1 MPKNALIKVQGTQQF
16 MGKEI
21 PVVLGGFGEN
31 QKVVTDK
38 MVAEI
43 HNTTPREIRKA
54 INRNIVRFKESID
67 FIDLKKG
74 GDEITTSDLKSSSSD
89 DDLPFKLGYTKQ
101 QIIQAQNIY
110 LLSERGYAKLIKI
123 MDTDLAWEIHDQL
136 MDEYFHLREEH
147 KPLLE
152 YNQELQELDKVAK
165 IIGLSKQ
172 DKLVVVLS
180 IMKRHNAPTLGLEE
194 LSICT
199 QTKQIKNQ
207 QSVNDVIDYICDHNP
222 VGFSIKEYYKNY
234 LLHCA
239 KNGLNPMD
247 KVSLG
252 KVIRQLGYESK
263 CKRVDGTVGKVWF
276 EIGGN

>member
-1 MPKNALIKVQGTQQF
+1 METATLIVPVDNELHLQTENGQVVVSSRYVAERFGKNH
-16 MGKEI
+16 KEVLRAI
-21 PVVLGGFGEN
+21 ENHISTLGGAQNCADLFIEN
-31 QKVVTDK
+31 QYQHPQNKQWY
-38 MVAEI
+38 
-43 HNTTPREIRKA
+43 
-54 INRNIVRFKESID
+54 KE
-67 FIDLKKG
+67 
-74 GDEITTSDLKSSSSD
+74 
-89 DDLPFKLGYTKQ
+89 
-101 QIIQAQNIY
+101 Y
-110 LLSERGYAKLIKI
+110 LLTRDGFGFAVMGFTGEEAATWKLAYIKAFNK
-123 MDTDLAWEIHDQL
+123 MEQA
-136 MDEYFHLREEH
+136 LREQV
-147 KPLLE
+147 PLLE
-152 YNQELQELDKVAK
+152 YNQELQEFDRIAK

-247 KVSLG
+247 KVPLG

-263 CKRVDGTVGKVWF
+263 CKRVDGEACKVWF
-276 EIGGN
+276 ETGGN

>member
-1 MPKNALIKVQGTQQF
+1 METATLIVPVDNELHLQTENGQVVVSSRVVAERF
-16 MGKEI
+16 GKEH
-21 PVVLGGFGEN
+21 N
-31 QKVVTDK
+31 KVVRAIENKIESLTRQNCRVK
-38 MVAEI
+38 NLFIESTYN
-43 HNTTPREIRKA
+43 HNGNEY
-54 INRNIVRFKESID
+54 KE
-67 FIDLKKG
+67 
-74 GDEITTSDLKSSSSD
+74 
-89 DDLPFKLGYTKQ
+89 
-101 QIIQAQNIY
+101 Y
-110 LLSERGYAKLIKI
+110 LLTRDGFTFIVMGFTGAEADKWKLKYIEAFNK
-123 MDTDLAWEIHDQL
+123 MEQA
-136 MDEYFHLREEH
+136 LREQV
-147 KPLLE
+147 PLLE

>member
-1 MPKNALIKVQGTQQF
+1 METATLIVPVDNELHLQTENGQVVARSRVVAEKF
-16 MGKEI
+16 GKEH
-21 PVVLGGFGEN
+21 N
-31 QKVVTDK
+31 KVVRAIENKIESLTRQNCQVK
-38 MVAEI
+38 NLFIESMFT
-43 HNTTPREIRKA
+43 HNGNEY
-54 INRNIVRFKESID
+54 KE
-67 FIDLKKG
+67 
-74 GDEITTSDLKSSSSD
+74 
-89 DDLPFKLGYTKQ
+89 
-101 QIIQAQNIY
+101 Y
-110 LLSERGYAKLIKI
+110 LLTRDGFTFIVMGFTGAEADMWKLKYIEAFNK
-123 MDTDLAWEIHDQL
+123 MEQA
-136 MDEYFHLREEH
+136 LREQV
-147 KPLLE
+147 PLLE

-194 LSICT
+194 LAVCT

>member
-1 MPKNALIKVQGTQQF
+1 METATLIV
-16 MGKEI
+16 
-21 PVVLGGFGEN
+21 PVDNELHLQTESG
-31 QKVVTDK
+31 QVVVSSRV
-38 MVAEI
+38 VAERFEKRHSDVVRAI
-43 HNTTPREIRKA
+43 ENKVESLTTQNCEVKNLFIESTYTHNG
-54 INRNIVRFKESID
+54 NDYKE
-67 FIDLKKG
+67 
-74 GDEITTSDLKSSSSD
+74 
-89 DDLPFKLGYTKQ
+89 
-101 QIIQAQNIY
+101 Y
-110 LLSERGYAKLIKI
+110 LLTRDGFTFIVMGFTGAEADKWKLKYIEAFNK
-123 MDTDLAWEIHDQL
+123 MEQA
-136 MDEYFHLREEH
+136 LREQV
-147 KPLLE
+147 PLLE
-152 YNQELQELDKVAK
+152 YNQELQEFDKVAK

-234 LLHCA
+234 LLYCA

-247 KVSLG
+247 KVPLG

-263 CKRVDGTVGKVWF
+263 CKRVDGEACKVWF
-276 EIGGN
+276 ETGGN

>member
-1 MPKNALIKVQGTQQF
+1 MQTATLIVPVDNELHLQTENGQVVVSSRYVAERFGKNH
-16 MGKEI
+16 KEVLRAI
-21 PVVLGGFGEN
+21 ENHISTLGGAQNCADLFIEN
-31 QKVVTDK
+31 QYQHPQNKQWY
-38 MVAEI
+38 
-43 HNTTPREIRKA
+43 
-54 INRNIVRFKESID
+54 KE
-67 FIDLKKG
+67 
-74 GDEITTSDLKSSSSD
+74 
-89 DDLPFKLGYTKQ
+89 
-101 QIIQAQNIY
+101 Y
-110 LLSERGYAKLIKI
+110 LLTRDGFGFAVMGFTGEEAATWKLAYIKAFNK
-123 MDTDLAWEIHDQL
+123 MEQA
-136 MDEYFHLREEH
+136 LREQV
-147 KPLLE
+147 PLLE
-152 YNQELQELDKVAK
+152 YNQELQEFDRIAK

-247 KVSLG
+247 KVPLG

-263 CKRVDGTVGKVWF
+263 CKRVDGEACKVWF
-276 EIGGN
+276 ETGGN

>member
-1 MPKNALIKVQGTQQF
+1 MNTQMSSALAQGDNT
-16 MGKEI
+16 
-21 PVVLGGFGEN
+21 PVVLQGANNE
-31 QKVVTDK
+31 VRITSVELVE
-38 MVAEI
+38 MI
-43 HNTTPREIRKA
+43 NTFRKEEGNAVEKEHSDLMKSIRKEIETLENA
-54 INRNIVRFKESID
+54 GIKDGGNFSLISYQDAYGRDKPCYSMNKAGALQMLNKESAIVRFK
-67 FIDLKKG
+67 
-74 GDEITTSDLKSSSSD
+74 TTQYIEKM
-89 DDLPFKLGYTKQ
+89 
-101 QIIQAQNIY
+101 
-110 LLSERGYAKLIKI
+110 ERA
-123 MDTDLAWEIHDQL
+123 
-136 MDEYFHLREEH
+136 LREQI
-147 KPLLE
+147 PVLE
-152 YNQELQELDKVAK
+152 YNQELQEFDKVAK

-252 KVIRQLGYESK
+252 KIIRQLGYESK
-263 CKRVDGTVGKVWF
+263 CKRVDGAVGKVWF

>member
-1 MPKNALIKVQGTQQF
+1 MNKAGALQ
-16 MGKEI
+16 MLNKESA
-21 PVVLGGFGEN
+21 V
-31 QKVVTDK
+31 
-38 MVAEI
+38 
-43 HNTTPREIRKA
+43 
-54 INRNIVRFKESID
+54 VRFKTTHYI
-67 FIDLKKG
+67 KKM
-74 GDEITTSDLKSSSSD
+74 E
-89 DDLPFKLGYTKQ
+89 
-101 QIIQAQNIY
+101 
-110 LLSERGYAKLIKI
+110 
-123 MDTDLAWEIHDQL
+123 LA
-136 MDEYFHLREEH
+136 LREQM
-147 KPLLE
+147 PLLE

-194 LSICT
+194 LVVCT

-247 KVSLG
+247 KVPLG
-252 KVIRQLGYESK
+252 K
-263 CKRVDGTVGKVWF
+263 
-276 EIGGN
+276 

>member
-67 FIDLKKG
+67 FIDLKQP
-74 GDEITTSDLKSSSSD
+74 GDEITTLEMLD
-89 DDLPFKLGYTKQ
+89 KLGYSKQ
-101 QIIQAQNIY
+101 AITLAENIY

-252 KVIRQLGYESK
+252 KIIRQLGYESK
-263 CKRVDGTVGKVWF
+263 CKRVDGAVGKVWF

>member
-1 MPKNALIKVQGTQQF
+1 MEIATLIVPVDNELHLQTENGQVVVRSWVVAERF
-16 MGKEI
+16 GKEHKT
-21 PVVLGGFGEN
+21 VLRAIEN
-31 QKVVTDK
+31 KITS
-38 MVAEI
+38 
-43 HNTTPREIRKA
+43 
-54 INRNIVRFKESID
+54 FKENN
-67 FIDLKKG
+67 L
-74 GDEITTSDLKSSSSD
+74 
-89 DDLPFKLGYTKQ
+89 
-101 QIIQAQNIY
+101 AQNCAQYFILSNYKDDSGKSNKEY
-110 LLSERGYAKLIKI
+110 LLTRDGFTFIVMGFTGAEADMWKLKYIEAFNK
-123 MDTDLAWEIHDQL
+123 MEQA
-136 MDEYFHLREEH
+136 LREQV
-147 KPLLE
+147 PLLE

-252 KVIRQLGYESK
+252 KIIRQLGYESK
-263 CKRVDGTVGKVWF
+263 CKRVDGEACKVWF

>member
-1 MPKNALIKVQGTQQF
+1 METATLIV
-16 MGKEI
+16 
-21 PVVLGGFGEN
+21 PVDNELHLQTEN
-31 QKVVTDK
+31 GQVVVRTRV
-38 MVAEI
+38 VAERFGKRHSHVVEAI
-43 HNTTPREIRKA
+43 ENKIKNLTAENSEVNLSTLFIPTTYMHNGNKY
-54 INRNIVRFKESID
+54 KE
-67 FIDLKKG
+67 
-74 GDEITTSDLKSSSSD
+74 
-89 DDLPFKLGYTKQ
+89 
-101 QIIQAQNIY
+101 Y
-110 LLSERGYAKLIKI
+110 LLTRDGFTFIVMGFTGAEADKWKLKYIEAFNK
-123 MDTDLAWEIHDQL
+123 MEQA
-136 MDEYFHLREEH
+136 LREQV
-147 KPLLE
+147 PLLE
-152 YNQELQELDKVAK
+152 YNQELQEFDKVAK

-247 KVSLG
+247 KVPLG

-263 CKRVDGTVGKVWF
+263 CKRVDGEACKVWF
-276 EIGGN
+276 ETGGN

>member
-1 MPKNALIKVQGTQQF
+1 MEIATLIV
-16 MGKEI
+16 
-21 PVVLGGFGEN
+21 PVDNELHLQTEN
-31 QKVVTDK
+31 GQVVVSSRV
-38 MVAEI
+38 VAEKFGKR
-43 HNTTPREIRKA
+43 HNDVVRAIENKIESLTTQNCTVKNLFIEGA
-54 INRNIVRFKESID
+54 YNHNGNEYKE
-67 FIDLKKG
+67 
-74 GDEITTSDLKSSSSD
+74 
-89 DDLPFKLGYTKQ
+89 
-101 QIIQAQNIY
+101 Y
-110 LLSERGYAKLIKI
+110 LLTRDGFTFIVMGFTGAEADMWKLKYIEAFNK
-123 MDTDLAWEIHDQL
+123 MEQA
-136 MDEYFHLREEH
+136 LREQV
-147 KPLLE
+147 PLLE

-194 LSICT
+194 LAVCT

-247 KVSLG
+247 KVPLG

-263 CKRVDGTVGKVWF
+263 CKRVDGEACKVWF
-276 EIGGN
+276 ETGGN

>member
-1 MPKNALIKVQGTQQF
+1 METATLIV
-16 MGKEI
+16 
-21 PVVLGGFGEN
+21 PVDNELHLQTEN
-31 QKVVTDK
+31 GQVVVRTRV
-38 MVAEI
+38 VAERFGKRHSHVVEAI
-43 HNTTPREIRKA
+43 ENKIKNLTAENSEVNLSTLFIPTTYMHNGNKY
-54 INRNIVRFKESID
+54 KE
-67 FIDLKKG
+67 
-74 GDEITTSDLKSSSSD
+74 
-89 DDLPFKLGYTKQ
+89 
-101 QIIQAQNIY
+101 Y
-110 LLSERGYAKLIKI
+110 LLTRDGFTFIVMGFTGAEADKWKLKYIEAFNK
-123 MDTDLAWEIHDQL
+123 MEQA
-136 MDEYFHLREEH
+136 LREQV
-147 KPLLE
+147 PLLE

-247 KVSLG
+247 KVPLG

-263 CKRVDGTVGKVWF
+263 CKRVDGSVGKVWF

>member
-1 MPKNALIKVQGTQQF
+1 METATLIV
-16 MGKEI
+16 
-21 PVVLGGFGEN
+21 PVDNELHLQTEN
-31 QKVVTDK
+31 GQVVVRTRV
-38 MVAEI
+38 VAERFGKRHSHVVEAI
-43 HNTTPREIRKA
+43 ENKIKNLTAENSEVNLSTLFIPTTYMHNGNKY
-54 INRNIVRFKESID
+54 KE
-67 FIDLKKG
+67 
-74 GDEITTSDLKSSSSD
+74 
-89 DDLPFKLGYTKQ
+89 
-101 QIIQAQNIY
+101 Y
-110 LLSERGYAKLIKI
+110 LLTRDGFTFIVMGFTGAEADKWKLKYIEAFNK
-123 MDTDLAWEIHDQL
+123 MEQA
-136 MDEYFHLREEH
+136 LREQV
-147 KPLLE
+147 PLLE

-247 KVSLG
+247 KVPLG

-263 CKRVDGTVGKVWF
+263 CKRVDGEACKVWF
-276 EIGGN
+276 ETGGN

>member
-1 MPKNALIKVQGTQQF
+1 METATLIV
-16 MGKEI
+16 
-21 PVVLGGFGEN
+21 PVDNELHLQTEN
-31 QKVVTDK
+31 GQVVVSSRV
-38 MVAEI
+38 VAERFGKRHSDVVRAI
-43 HNTTPREIRKA
+43 ENKIASFRENNLTQNCVQYFILSNYKDDSGKS
-54 INRNIVRFKESID
+54 NKE
-67 FIDLKKG
+67 
-74 GDEITTSDLKSSSSD
+74 
-89 DDLPFKLGYTKQ
+89 
-101 QIIQAQNIY
+101 Y
-110 LLSERGYAKLIKI
+110 LLTRDGFTFIVMGFTGAEADMWKLKYIEAFNK
-123 MDTDLAWEIHDQL
+123 MEQA
-136 MDEYFHLREEH
+136 LREQV
-147 KPLLE
+147 PLLE

>member
-1 MPKNALIKVQGTQQF
+1 MQTATLIV
-16 MGKEI
+16 
-21 PVVLGGFGEN
+21 PVDNELHLQTEN
-31 QKVVTDK
+31 GQVVVRTRV
-38 MVAEI
+38 VAERFGKRHSHVVEAI
-43 HNTTPREIRKA
+43 ENKIKNLTAENSEVNLSTLFIPTTYMHNGNKY
-54 INRNIVRFKESID
+54 KE
-67 FIDLKKG
+67 
-74 GDEITTSDLKSSSSD
+74 
-89 DDLPFKLGYTKQ
+89 
-101 QIIQAQNIY
+101 Y
-110 LLSERGYAKLIKI
+110 LLTRDGFTFIVMGFTGAEADKWKLKYIEAFNK
-123 MDTDLAWEIHDQL
+123 MEQA
-136 MDEYFHLREEH
+136 LREQV
-147 KPLLE
+147 PLLE
-152 YNQELQELDKVAK
+152 YNQELQEFDRIAK

-234 LLHCA
+234 LLYCA

-247 KVSLG
+247 KVPLG

-263 CKRVDGTVGKVWF
+263 CKRVDGEACKVWF
-276 EIGGN
+276 ETGGN